1 MEPKK
6 LTCIVC
12 PRGCQVTVSK
22 IGEEFKIE
30 GNRCKRGIPYAISE
44 VTNPVR
50 KITSTVR
57 VKNAKFNRL
66 PVITDR
72 EIPKGLIFDIM
83 REIDRVEVTAPVKYG
98 DVIIENVLNTGA
110 NIIASR
116 SLD

>member
-12 PRGCQVTVSK
+12 PRGCQLTVSK
-22 IGEEFKIE
+22 IEDEFKIE
-30 GNRCKRGIPYAISE
+30 GNRCKRGIPYAVSE

-50 KITSTVR
+50 KITSTV
-57 VKNAKFNRL
+57 KINNAMYPRL
-66 PVITDR
+66 PVITDQ

-83 REIDRVEVTAPVKYG
+83 KEIDQVELTSPVNYG
-98 DVIIENVLNTGA
+98 DVIIENVLDTGV

-116 SLD
+116 SL